1 MRSALLRGARDRSRA
16 WIRAR
21 SRPPELRRIGTL
33 ILLRH
38 GQSIWNGT
46 TATFTGWCDVAL
58 TSRGRAQAV
67 EAGELLGERG
77 YGQAIDAVFTSELER
92 AYETAALALG
102 AVERVSGLR
111 APAPATVRDPRLNE
125 RHYGCVQ
132 GVCKGDAMLLSYFDE
147 RQVKSWR
154 RSMHGKPPPLDE
166 SHPHWRPP
174 PAPTT
179 ESLADCQ
186 RRVLECYEDVVKPAL
201 FDGRGRTVLLVAHS
215 NTLRGLMA
223 AIDGVPDDDVP
234 SLHVPNS
241 VPILY
246 RFDEDSREL
255 VSRKL
260 GASVAHGSHAR
271 WLLSKR
277 NLVRLRSALAPGGV
291 LTRAL
296 FDALDENGDR
306 MLTAKEISAG
316 VRKLLGDDVAVAAIV
331 KRIVRH
337 LNMKD
342 ESVITLADFEASA
355 AHIAHD
361 ILLEAKEPE
370 APPRPKDVDL
380 PWGTVQ
386 GSTKQPP
393 SPPDDDL
400 SSGYG

>member
-1 MRSALLRGARDRSRA
+1 MRSRA
-16 WIRAR
+16 AL
-21 SRPPELRRIGTL
+21 RPLRRALDAPQREIGTL

-58 TSRGRAQAV
+58 TPRGRSQAI

-77 YGQAIDAVFTSELER
+77 YGSKITDVFTSELER
-92 AYETAALALG
+92 AYETAALAMTAIEQHG
-102 AVERVSGLR
+102 GHRNPR
-111 APAPATVRDPRLNE
+111 TVRDPRLNE

-132 GVCKGDAMLLSYFDE
+132 SVCKGDAMLLSYFGE
-147 RQVKSWR
+147 AQVKSWR
-154 RSMHGKPPPLDE
+154 RSMRGKPPPLDE

-174 PAPTT
+174 PAPAT

-186 RRVLECYEDVVKPAL
+186 ARVLACYEDCVKPAL
-201 FDGRGRTVLLVAHS
+201 FAGPDRTVLLVAHS

-223 AIDGVPDDDVP
+223 SIDGVPDADVP

-246 RFDEDSREL
+246 RFDETSREL
-255 VSRKL
+255 VSRKYAPL
-260 GASVAHGSHAR
+260 EKGSAAGSHAR
-271 WLLSKR
+271 WLLSSR
-277 NLVRLRSALAPGGV
+277 NLIRLRSALAPGGV

-306 MLTAKEISAG
+306 MLTADEIKLG

-342 ESVITLADFEASA
+342 DAVCTLADFEASA
-355 AHIAHD
+355 AHIAHE
-361 ILLEAKEPE
+361 ILHEAKVPARPPPPE
-370 APPRPKDVDL
+370 DVDL
-380 PWGTVQ
+380 PWGKVQ
-386 GSTKQPP
+386 PIHQRDGG
-393 SPPDDDL
+393 DDR
-400 SSGYG
+400 SAYG